1 MMQVNIVEAKAEFSK
16 LVRILET
23 KREDAITVSRNGKPI
38 VRMTL
43 INEVP
48 VSKRIGAGKGKFK
61 INGDFDADNKEIAEV
76 MYGGAL

>member
-48 VSKRIGAGKGKFK
+48 VSRRIGACKGKFK
-61 INGDFDADNKEIAEV
+61 INGDFDADNKEIAEL
-76 MYGGAL
+76 MSGGAL